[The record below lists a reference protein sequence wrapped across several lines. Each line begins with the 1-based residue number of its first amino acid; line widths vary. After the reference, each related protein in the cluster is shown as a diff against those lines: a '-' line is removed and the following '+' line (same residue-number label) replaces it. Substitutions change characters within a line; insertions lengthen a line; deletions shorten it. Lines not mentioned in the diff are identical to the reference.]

1 MKVSPAQEITALR
14 KEGQLE
20 EAYAKGYELLKSNP
34 EDKYL
39 ASAIGWVLYEKIK
52 NLVTTTKKS
61 QSPDEG
67 SSNNLRNILL
77 EYVKLEVTRPDLLF
91 SLLLSQVLQ
100 FPSELKFLPKF
111 MMWAGVNSFRA
122 EDFQTHTGNDG
133 KVFESLV
140 EKVARTTGKISRDLT
155 LRDYPDLGEVQDF
168 AITLIDFSL
177 KNANVQKP
185 EWLHYHKALL
195 LNQSGRSE
203 DSQKLL
209 TSFVQQK
216 RSDYWTWHALAK
228 VVEISDSKLALALC
242 AKACLTCKDEN
253 FGVNVFEDLSRL
265 ASHQNEIQIAK
276 WATKQAFDVRNRNGW
291 KIPQALRNL
300 LNSPWYAHSESIPDA
315 KEILFRLSVD
325 AETIIW
331 SQCPKYD
338 ANYLETF
345 TTQKG
350 TRMLKFALKSY
361 GEAKEIVSP
370 ERGMVNNLTLTFGD
384 PVIVT
389 IDESGD
395 RPTVVAVKKRESGQP
410 FDIMPCRSG
419 QFKLKP
425 AGFGFVDNVYVPHE
439 LASQLKDNQIV
450 NLVTAKRFDK
460 KKNKWS
466 LNAIAILDELG

>member
-1 MKVSPAQEITALR
+1 MSPSQEITALR
-14 KEGQLE
+14 KEGKLE
-20 EAYAKGYELLKSNP
+20 EAYTKGYELLGSNP
-34 EDKYL
+34 KDKYL
-39 ASAIGWVLYEKIK
+39 CSAIGWVLYEKIK
-52 NLVTTTKKS
+52 KIVTDAKKS
-61 QSPDEG
+61 QSINEELPND
-67 SSNNLRNILL
+67 LRKILL
-77 EYVKLEVTRPDLLF
+77 EYAKLEVARPDLLF

-111 MMWAGVNSFRA
+111 MMWAGVSSFRV
-122 EDFQTHTGNDG
+122 EDFQTQTGNDD

-140 EKVARTTGKISRDLT
+140 EKVARTAGKTSRDLT
-155 LRDYPDLGEVQDF
+155 LQDYSNFREVQDF
-168 AITLIDFSL
+168 AITLIDFAL
-177 KNANVQKP
+177 EKAKVQKS

-195 LNQSGRSE
+195 LHHLGRSE
-203 DSQKLL
+203 NSQKLL

-228 VVEISDSKLALALC
+228 VVEASDAKLALALC
-242 AKACLTCKDEN
+242 AKACLTCRDEN

-265 ASHQNEIQIAK
+265 AHQQNEIQIAK
-276 WATKQAFDVRNRNGW
+276 WSAKQAFDIRNRNGW
-291 KIPQALRNL
+291 RVPQSLRNL
-300 LNSPWYAHSESIPDA
+300 LDSGWYVHDEAIPDA
-315 KEILFRLSVD
+315 KEILFRLAID

-338 ANYLETF
+338 ANYLDIF
-345 TTQKG
+345 LTQNG
-350 TRMLKFALKSY
+350 ARMVKFALKSN
-361 GEAKEIVSP
+361 GEAQEIASP
-370 ERGMVNNLTLTFGD
+370 ERGMLNNLTLTFGD

-389 IDESGD
+389 VDESGD
-395 RPTVVAVKKRESGQP
+395 RPTVVAVKKREFGQR

-450 NLVTAKRFDK
+450 NLITAKRFDK